1 MAIYY
6 NSASLGITETHT
18 LKEFIDTGNAASDNS
33 DYKSISYYET
43 RDGFEFVVK
52 NLLDD
57 YLTDLK
63 EQCILIELTPQEV
76 NKYKYNPKMLSY
88 KIYGSTKLFYTI
100 LRLNNICSTIYLIRK
115 HFRIVFVFINFL
127 RS

>member
-43 RDGFEFVVK
+43 RDGFEFVVN

-57 YLTDLK
+57 YLRDLIV
-63 EQCILIELTPQEV
+63 QCILIELTPQEV

-88 KIYGSTKLFYTI
+88 KIYGSTKLFYKYYSNVI
-100 LRLNNICSTIYLIRK
+100 
-115 HFRIVFVFINFL
+115 
-127 RS
+127 